1 MLTRLISR
9 QRRPVTDVS
18 EADLYVNPYP
28 IYRRLRTE
36 LPAAYAPGLLHH
48 VLQSGSYWLVTR
60 WDDVTAVLKDD
71 ETFRSP
77 EPPPGLPPTIGTSLL
92 YANGETHTRYR
103 TALQPAC
110 QPRRAAAFADD
121 VVARLVDEFLD
132 ELEQRGHAELIDELF
147 EPFAARAVAAIVG
160 LHNVPTPELRRWLDY
175 VGLYFTGDSVAKQ
188 AERTNDEI
196 DQALLERLRRADG
209 GTDGSLLAT
218 VAHGRSVSGL
228 TDEEVLSNVKMFAA
242 AGLHELADLLAHG
255 LIGLLSRPEQLAEL
269 REEPSLAKAAV
280 EEAARWASPVG
291 MVPRLTAADTEIAG
305 VRIPERSFVSAVIAS
320 ANRDER
326 RWADPSTFDLHR
338 DEGMHLAFA
347 SGVHFCL
354 GAWLV
359 RATGAVVLNRLVER
373 FPRVR
378 LTPGDELLVTG
389 WRFRDVRRLPATWA

>member
-1 MLTRLISR
+1 
-9 QRRPVTDVS
+9 VS
-18 EADLYVNPYP
+18 Q
-28 IYRRLRTE
+28 
-36 LPAAYAPGLLHH
+36 PGA
-48 VLQSGSYWLVTR
+48 YWLVTR

-77 EPPPGLPPTIGTSLL
+77 DPPPDVPSTIRTSLL
-92 YANGETHTRYR
+92 YADAEEHTRYR
-103 TALQPAC
+103 AALQPAC
-110 QPRRAAAFADD
+110 QPRRAAAFADE
-121 VVARLVDEFLD
+121 VVTRLLDEFLD
-132 ELEQRGHAELIDELF
+132 ELEPRGHAELIDELF
-147 EPFAARAVAAIVG
+147 EPFAARTVAGIVG
-160 LHNVPTPELRRWLDY
+160 LDDVPTPDLRRWLDY
-175 VGLYFTGDSVAKQ
+175 LGLYFTGDSVAKQ

-196 DQALLERLRRADG
+196 DAVLLERLRHAHG
-209 GTDGSLLAT
+209 SADGSLLTT
-218 VAHGRSVSGL
+218 VAHGRSASGL

-269 REEPSLAKAAV
+269 RADPSLAKAAV

-291 MVPRLTAADTEIAG
+291 MVPRLTAAETEIAG
-305 VRIPERSFVSAVIAS
+305 VRIPERSLVSAVIAS

-326 RWADPSTFDLHR
+326 RWTDASTFDLHR

-359 RATGAVVLNRLVER
+359 RAAGAVVLSRLVER
-373 FPRVR
+373 FPAVR